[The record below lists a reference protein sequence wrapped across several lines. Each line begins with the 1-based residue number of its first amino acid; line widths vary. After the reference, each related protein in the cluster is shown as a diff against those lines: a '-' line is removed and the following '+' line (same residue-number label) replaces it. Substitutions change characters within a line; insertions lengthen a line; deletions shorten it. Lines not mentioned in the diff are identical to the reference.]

1 MNKNNPKGFNGWSI
15 EKGDYKRDDTSTWS
29 YQRKLILKRRIKYA
43 LLTIVYVATVAVV
56 SYLIF
61 S

>member
-29 YQRKLILKRRIKYA
+29 YQRKLMLRRRIKYA
-43 LLTIVYVATVAVV
+43 LLTIVYVVSVVVV